1 MATIGPIR
9 RLHDHRWLA
18 ALPGIAFAV
27 LVGASAAAMGSHLR
41 WIAIHYPLDREPV
54 TVMAVVGLIAAM
66 AMVTGLAL
74 LVSRGLTVG
83 AWLFAFGV
91 ALVCGASLGFLTG
104 SGAG

>member
-1 MATIGPIR
+1 M
-9 RLHDHRWLA
+9 
-18 ALPGIAFAV
+18 LPGVALAV

-41 WIAIHYPLDREPV
+41 WTAIHYPLDSEPV
-54 TVMAVVGLIAAM
+54 TVMAVIALMAAV

-74 LVSRGLTVG
+74 LVSRGLTAG

-91 ALVCGASLGFLTG
+91 ALVCGAALGFLTG